1 MSIIRKETIIAN
13 NKLLIPALATLG
25 VVGTIATVS
34 AATNVANAL
43 TSASSSIGST
53 STSTQND
60 TSTQRPPVFDESK
73 GGHTANGKTETLLT
87 GTDLEKA
94 TAAATAKVSGAT
106 VLRAETEADGKGTYE
121 VHMRKSDGSHTTVY
135 LDTNFT
141 VTSTE
146 DGPNGPGPRGPRPPR
161 DSSITADSSQQN

>member
-1 MSIIRKETIIAN
+1 MSVTRKEPTIAN

-25 VVGTIATVS
+25 VVGTIASVS

-43 TSASSSIGST
+43 TSTSSSTGST
-53 STSTQND
+53 STSTQSD

-73 GGHTANGKTETLLT
+73 GGHAANGKTETLLT

-94 TAAATAKVSGAT
+94 TAAATAKISGAT

-121 VHMRKSDGSHTTVY
+121 VHMRKPDGSHTTVY
-135 LDTNFT
+135 LDTNFA

-146 DGPNGPGPRGPRPPR
+146 DGPSRAGQRGPRASM
-161 DSSITADSSQQN
+161 DNDTTTSSSQQN